1 MNSKT
6 LAYWIN
12 YLLRTG
18 LKGMCMLA
26 IAVSRWLMV
35 PMAYIN
41 VSLQKIHYWLFPLLD
56 LKPTTFF
63 FFKYATC
70 LIINLIEN
78 INLTLLNFWT
88 QCFCLH
94 VGVSDVKFL
103 FFLEFVFLINPAYML
118 SLSLFIT
125 FYNHMAMDS
134 WRRTVFR
141 IRFQEL

>member
-1 MNSKT
+1 MNQLSFT
-6 LAYWIN
+6 YRFERN
-12 YLLRTG
+12 V
-18 LKGMCMLA
+18 LA
-26 IAVSRWLMV
+26 IAVSRWLMG

-63 FFKYATC
+63 FFYIC
-70 LIINLIEN
+70 NLFNNLIEN

-88 QCFCLH
+88 LLSTCRCQWCQI
-94 VGVSDVKFL
+94 S